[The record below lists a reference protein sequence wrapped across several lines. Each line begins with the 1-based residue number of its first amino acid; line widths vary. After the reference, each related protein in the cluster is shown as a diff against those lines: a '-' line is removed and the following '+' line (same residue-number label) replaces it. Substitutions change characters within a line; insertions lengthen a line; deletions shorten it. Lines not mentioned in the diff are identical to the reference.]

1 MSEDARRILEML
13 SEGAIS
19 VDEAERLLAAL
30 AGAPGP
36 VVESPRRPKDR
47 KPPPRYL
54 HIVGLAGGAGTE
66 EGFRMR
72 IPLSLLRAGM
82 SMRGFV
88 PEEAREQISARLRD
102 KGIEADIFQLPE
114 DRIDEF
120 ILALADLEI
129 EAGDRKGGL
138 RIYLE

>member
-1 MSEDARRILEML
+1 MDDDARRILELL

-30 AGAPGP
+30 KGTAGA
-36 VVESPRRPKDR
+36 VVEAPVRREDR

-54 HIVGLAGGAGTE
+54 HIVGLAGGGDAE

-72 IPLSLLRAGM
+72 IPLSLLRTGIGL
-82 SMRGFV
+82 RGFV
-88 PEEAREQISARLRD
+88 PEDARRRISAKLRE
-102 KGIEADIFQLPE
+102 KGIEADVFELPE
-114 DRIDEF
+114 DGVDEL
-120 ILALADLEI
+120 ILALADLEF
-129 EAGDRKGGL
+129 EAGDRYGGL

>member
-1 MSEDARRILEML
+1 MSDDARRILEML

-36 VVESPRRPKDR
+36 VVETPDRPRDR
-47 KPPPRYL
+47 EPLPRYL
-54 HIVGLAGGAGTE
+54 HIVGLAGGAGAE
-66 EGFRMR
+66 EGFRLR
-72 IPLSLLRAGM
+72 IPLGLLRAGI

-88 PEEAREQISARLRD
+88 PEEAREQISEKLRE
-102 KGIEADIFQLPE
+102 KGIEADLFQLPE

-120 ILALADLEI
+120 ILALADLEF
-129 EAGDRKGGL
+129 EAGDKEGGL